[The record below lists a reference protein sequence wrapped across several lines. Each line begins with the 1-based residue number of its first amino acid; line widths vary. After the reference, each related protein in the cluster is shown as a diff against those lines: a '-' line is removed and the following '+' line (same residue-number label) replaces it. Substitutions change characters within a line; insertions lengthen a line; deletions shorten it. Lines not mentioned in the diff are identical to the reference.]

1 MEEKFMKE
9 ALKEAK
15 KAYDKLEVP
24 VGAVIVKDGK
34 IIARAHNLKETKYD
48 TTKHAEILAIQKAS
62 KKLNSWRLLD
72 CEMYVTL
79 EPCSMCAGALINSR
93 IKKVYIGASD
103 EKTGAVGSVFN
114 LLEEYTF
121 NHKVE
126 YEKGVLKDECESILK
141 EFFKELR
148 RVKKKDKYVCDREL

>member
-1 MEEKFMKE
+1 MEEKFMKV

-15 KAYDKLEVP
+15 KAYEKLEVP

-34 IIARAHNLKETKYD
+34 IIARAHNLKETKFD

-62 KKLNSWRLLD
+62 KKLNSWRLID

-103 EKTGAVGSVFN
+103 KKTGAVGSVFN
-114 LLEEYTF
+114 LLEDYTF

-126 YEKGVLKDECESILK
+126 YEKGVLQDECESILK
-141 EFFKELR
+141 EFFKKLR
-148 RVKKKDKYVCDREL
+148 KNKK

>member
-15 KAYDKLEVP
+15 KAYNKLEVP
-24 VGAVIVKDGK
+24 VGAVIVKDGQ

-62 KKLNSWRLLD
+62 KKLNSWRLID

-79 EPCSMCAGALINSR
+79 EPCSMCAWALINSR

-103 EKTGAVGSVFN
+103 KKTGAVGSVFN
-114 LLEEYTF
+114 LLEDYTF

-126 YEKGVLKDECESILK
+126 YQKGVLQDECENILK
-141 EFFKELR
+141 DFFKKLR
-148 RVKKKDKYVCDREL
+148 EVKKNQKTD